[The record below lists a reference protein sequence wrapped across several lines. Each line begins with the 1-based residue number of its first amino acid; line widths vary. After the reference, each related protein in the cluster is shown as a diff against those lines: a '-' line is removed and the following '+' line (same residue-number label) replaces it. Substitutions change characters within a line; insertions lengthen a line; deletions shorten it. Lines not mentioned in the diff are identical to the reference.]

1 MTLMVFG
8 VFFVLLALSVP
19 ICFAMGFA
27 TITPALLDPGFMADL
42 QFVVRSMIKGVDST
56 PILAIPLFMLSGAI
70 MATGGLSK
78 KLLVRFPV
86 VCPARWSSP
95 ACSTAQSQAPVRQHV
110 RLLVRC
116 AFRSW

>member
-56 PILAIPLFMLSGAI
+56 PILYVKRSDYGNRRSLQE
-70 MATGGLSK
+70 T
-78 KLLVRFPV
+78 
-86 VCPARWSSP
+86 
-95 ACSTAQSQAPVRQHV
+95 
-110 RLLVRC
+110 VRC
-116 AFRSW
+116 VCCIHW